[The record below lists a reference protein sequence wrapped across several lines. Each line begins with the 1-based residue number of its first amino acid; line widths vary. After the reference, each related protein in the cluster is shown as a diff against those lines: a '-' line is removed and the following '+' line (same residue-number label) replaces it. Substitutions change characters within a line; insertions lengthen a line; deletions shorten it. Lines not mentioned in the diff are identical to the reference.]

1 MLPEGIGQIRFRD
14 TCAEATEFFEKR
26 REVITKG
33 AGHARQ
39 VLLEVNTELVPA
51 MVIGDRSK
59 TVLFDGCRLA
69 KQLMALETEEGK
81 SNEEKWGIISQ
92 VWIEMLCYAASQCS
106 WKEHAQQLRHGG
118 ELLTH
123 VCLLMANLG
132 FSQQF
137 QIKQGT
143 PTVTLSAISKQ
154 P

>member
-123 VCLLMANLG
+123 VCLLMAM
-132 FSQQF
+132 
-137 QIKQGT
+137 
-143 PTVTLSAISKQ
+143 
-154 P
+154 